1 MRMLGAR
8 VSGLCRMNVWAVS
21 NTHATMRE
29 PPSPGGTAH
38 SSAACQC
45 SPFLMGLLESA
56 TLAAGVLSYYSC
68 PSSPGCPTRPITPFA
83 FVLTRPASSTATN
96 NYLTRGPGAVC
107 SGLGSNPRLILSMAS
122 NVNLSHHDPAV
133 PLWGPGTG
141 FIIPSSPVQRITLN
155 SFGIRSSVSY
165 KLRLAG
171 ASFLHP

>member
-1 MRMLGAR
+1 MRMLG
-8 VSGLCRMNVWAVS
+8 VKGSGLCRMNVWAVS
-21 NTHATMRE
+21 STHATMQE
-29 PPSPGGTAH
+29 PPSPSGTAH
-38 SSAACQC
+38 SSAAGQC

-56 TLAAGVLSYYSC
+56 TLAAGVLSCYSC
-68 PSSPGCPTRPITPFA
+68 PSSPGSPTRPITPFA
-83 FVLTRPASSTATN
+83 FVLARPASSTATN

-107 SGLGSNPRLILSMAS
+107 SGLGSDPRLILSMAS
-122 NVNLSHHDPAV
+122 NVNLSHPAV
-133 PLWGPGTG
+133 PLWGPGAG